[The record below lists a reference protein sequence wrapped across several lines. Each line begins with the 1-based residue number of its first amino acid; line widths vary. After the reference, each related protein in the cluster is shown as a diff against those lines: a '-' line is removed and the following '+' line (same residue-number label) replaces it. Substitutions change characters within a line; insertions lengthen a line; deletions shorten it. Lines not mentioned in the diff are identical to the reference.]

1 VAPVAQGP
9 FYAVKVVMGDLGTF
23 AGIRTDARARV
34 LDAAGRPVPGLF
46 AAGNDNASVMGGG
59 YPGGGITLGPAMTF
73 GFIAAETLAQQGAAG
88 SAGAPAAASRPSMAT
103 T

>member
-1 VAPVAQGP
+1 VQEGP

-23 AGIRTDARARV
+23 AGIRTDAQARV
-34 LDAAGRPVPGLF
+34 MDASGDPIPGLF

-73 GFIAAETLAQQGAAG
+73 GFIIAEVLSGRQAMCNPQPRHQAQSQAA
-88 SAGAPAAASRPSMAT
+88 
-103 T
+103 